1 MSGFGAQCR
10 KRLEEL
16 RKAQQDIPKIID
28 EVAEVATIEAVRKAR
43 DNTPPNGNA
52 PLAGTNMRTG
62 AMAAA
67 WEKDS
72 ITTPTHGKTV
82 LVNSQLY
89 ASYGNDGHRV
99 YLWDPYLSAQDLL
112 DTWYYTKTYGLELKA
127 ITSRADCDKGSDG
140 AAGQKNMQDWMR
152 EQARILEQ
160 GSNQYGIN
168 LEFRCQW

>member
-16 RKAQQDIPKIID
+16 RKAGQDIPKIID

-89 ASYGNDGHRV
+89 ASYVNDGHRV
-99 YLWDPYLSAQDLL
+99 DQHYVPGLYPNGGLLERVDPNVGGIVVGTQTSYV
-112 DTWYYTKTYGLELKA
+112 KGLFMKEKA
-127 ITSRADCDKGSDG
+127 IGKYRSTVYRMLSEKA
-140 AAGQKNMQDWMR
+140 R
-152 EQARILEQ
+152 EVLK
-160 GSNQYGIN
+160 
-168 LEFRCQW
+168 

>member
-62 AMAAA
+62 AMAAS

-89 ASYGNDGHRV
+89 ASYVNDGHRV
-99 YLWDPYLSAQDLL
+99 DQHYVPGLYPNGGLLERVDPNVGGIVVGTQTSYV
-112 DTWYYTKTYGLELKA
+112 KGLFMKEKA
-127 ITSRADCDKGSDG
+127 IGKYRSTVYRMLSEKA
-140 AAGQKNMQDWMR
+140 R
-152 EQARILEQ
+152 EVLK
-160 GSNQYGIN
+160 
-168 LEFRCQW
+168 

>member
-89 ASYGNDGHRV
+89 ASYVNDGHRV
-99 YLWDPYLSAQDLL
+99 DQHYVPGLYPNGGLLERVDPNVGGIVVGTQTSYV
-112 DTWYYTKTYGLELKA
+112 KGLFMKEKA
-127 ITSRADCDKGSDG
+127 IGKYRSTVYRMLSEKA
-140 AAGQKNMQDWMR
+140 R
-152 EQARILEQ
+152 EVLK
-160 GSNQYGIN
+160 
-168 LEFRCQW
+168 

>member
-16 RKAQQDIPKIID
+16 RKAQQDFPKIID

-89 ASYGNDGHRV
+89 ASYVNDGHRV
-99 YLWDPYLSAQDLL
+99 DQHYVPGLYPNGGLLERVDPNVGGIVVGTQTSYV
-112 DTWYYTKTYGLELKA
+112 KGLFMKEKA
-127 ITSRADCDKGSDG
+127 IGKYRSTVYRMLSEKA
-140 AAGQKNMQDWMR
+140 R
-152 EQARILEQ
+152 EVLK
-160 GSNQYGIN
+160 
-168 LEFRCQW
+168 